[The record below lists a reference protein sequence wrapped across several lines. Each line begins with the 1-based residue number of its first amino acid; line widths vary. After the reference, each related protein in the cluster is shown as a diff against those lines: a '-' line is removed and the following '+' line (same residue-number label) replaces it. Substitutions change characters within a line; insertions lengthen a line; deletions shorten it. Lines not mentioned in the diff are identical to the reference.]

1 MSVKNVLIVGGGMV
15 GAACAIKLA
24 QQGMKVTVFER
35 HFPDATT
42 DLQNSRVDIRVSAIN
57 RASERLLDELGAM
70 AAIKA
75 TRSAP
80 YTELEAFEQPN
91 ARLLFTAEQLGLT
104 HLGHL
109 IENNVIQAALW
120 QQFSQ
125 YDITAIE
132 SAEPIS
138 AIDDDGEQVTLTLGA
153 KQYQGD
159 LLIAADGGRSAVR
172 SMLGIGSEGWQYQ
185 QHCMGILVKLDAP
198 QQVRTWQQFQRTGPV
213 AFLPMQ
219 APYANLIWYHHGDH
233 LARLK
238 ALPKEQLKQE
248 IITHFPSLPG
258 DFDIESVAVFP
269 LTRAHAQRY
278 VQGRCVLIGDAAH
291 TINPLAGQGVNLGF
305 ADVVALSAQ
314 LQNDNPIDI
323 ALQRYWQAR
332 RYANLAMMSTMD
344 ACYWGFSNES
354 GPLKWGRNLF
364 LRAANQAG
372 PIKDWVLKYAIGH

>member
-70 AAIKA
+70 ATIKA

-91 ARLLFTAEQLGLT
+91 ARLLFSAEQLGLT

-132 SAEPIS
+132 SAEPIN

-185 QHCMGILVKLDAP
+185 QHCMGIC
-198 QQVRTWQQFQRTGPV
+198 Q
-213 AFLPMQ
+213 
-219 APYANLIWYHHGDH
+219 
-233 LARLK
+233 
-238 ALPKEQLKQE
+238 
-248 IITHFPSLPG
+248 S
-258 DFDIESVAVFP
+258 
-269 LTRAHAQRY
+269 
-278 VQGRCVLIGDAAH
+278 
-291 TINPLAGQGVNLGF
+291 
-305 ADVVALSAQ
+305 
-314 LQNDNPIDI
+314 
-323 ALQRYWQAR
+323 
-332 RYANLAMMSTMD
+332 STQISS
-344 ACYWGFSNES
+344 F
-354 GPLKWGRNLF
+354 
-364 LRAANQAG
+364 
-372 PIKDWVLKYAIGH
+372 V